1 MADMSARPALTARI
15 GTALRAERL
24 RQGLKLD
31 ELSRLSGVGI
41 ATLSN
46 LENGNRDIRLST
58 LERLLN
64 ALRTDLATLLQPV
77 SDTGGEPGD
86 GSGGYAVEL

>member
-1 MADMSARPALTARI
+1 MPNPEIPSLGKLI
-15 GTALRAERL
+15 GAAVRHERL
-24 RQGLKLD
+24 KQSLKLD

-58 LERLLN
+58 LERLLVV
-64 ALRTDLATLLQPV
+64 LRIGLATLLVP
-77 SDTGGEPGD
+77 SPPDHANSTEED
-86 GSGGYAVEL
+86 IGYEADL